1 MAIFNTGTCRTL
13 GCSMPE
19 GKVDGWSKAIV
30 QRAQSEGLFPWSMGP
45 CGLRVQ
51 PCGWEDPLVHLLGL
65 GPLGAAPAQS
75 NAAVVR
81 TAVSEPLRLERGSA
95 SRKAL
100 KCCRFEVEGSW
111 LRFEATIPQSS
122 VGFGLTAYGTCPARW
137 FAWVFCSPRP

>member
-30 QRAQSEGLFPWSMGP
+30 RRAQSEGLLPWSVGP

-51 PCGWEDPLVHLLGL
+51 PCGWEDPSVHLLGL

-100 KCCRFEVEGSW
+100 KCCRFEAEGSW

-137 FAWVFCSPRP
+137 FAWVFCSLRS